1 MSSRYNA
8 ADIEVLSGLDPVKR
22 RPGMYTD
29 TTRPN
34 HLAQEVIDNAVD
46 EALAGHAQEI
56 AVILF
61 KDGSCEVSDDGRGM
75 PVDIHPEEKIPGVEL
90 ILTRLHA
97 GGKFSN
103 KNYTFSGGLHG
114 VGVSVVNALSTLVE
128 VHIKRDGSEHR
139 ISFRN
144 GDRATPLEVVG
155 SVGRKNTGTRVRF
168 WPDPRYFDSPKINT
182 RALRHL
188 LRAKAVLCP
197 GLTVTLY
204 EEASGERDRWHYQDG
219 LRDYLKGELSG
230 RELLPA
236 ELFTGALK
244 KDTEVVDWAVAWIP
258 EGELVQESYVNL
270 IPTAQHGTH
279 VNGLRSGL
287 TDALREFCDF
297 RNLLP
302 RGVKLAPEDVWDRV
316 AFVLSLKMTDPQFSG
331 QTKERLSSRQAA
343 GFIEGA
349 AHDAFSLWLNQ
360 HVELG
365 EKIAQLAIERA
376 SARLKTEKQ
385 VVRKKVTQG
394 PALPGKLADCISQDL
409 SRTELFLVE
418 GDSAGGSARQA
429 RDKDFQAILPLRGK
443 ILNTWEVA
451 STTVLASEEV
461 HNLAIAIGCDP
472 GKDDISGLR
481 YGKIVILADADS
493 DGLHI
498 ATLLS
503 ALFLR
508 HFPALVQAGHVFV
521 AMPPL
526 FRVDVGKQVF
536 YALDEE
542 EKRLLLEK
550 IAREKTKGQ
559 VNVTRFK
566 GLGEMNPAQLRE
578 STIHPDTR
586 RLVQL
591 TVDDGEQTRSLMDML
606 LAKKRAGDRKA
617 WLETKGD
624 LASLEV

>member
-1 MSSRYNA
+1 MNTRYNA
-8 ADIEVLSGLDPVKR
+8 EDIEVLSGLDPVKR

-34 HLAQEVIDNAVD
+34 HLAQEVIDNGVD
-46 EALAGHAQEI
+46 EALAGHAKRIEVTLY
-56 AVILF
+56 A
-61 KDGSCEVSDDGRGM
+61 DGSCEVSDDGRGM

-97 GGKFSN
+97 GGKFSG

-114 VGVSVVNALSTLVE
+114 VGVSVVNALSKRVD
-128 VHIKRDGSEHR
+128 VYIKRDGSEYR
-139 ISFRN
+139 QSFAD
-144 GDRATPLEVVG
+144 GFPASALENIGTVG
-155 SVGRKNTGTRVRF
+155 KRNTGTRLRF
-168 WPDPRYFDSPKINT
+168 WADPKYFDTSKY
-182 RALRHL
+182 ALRPLKHL

-197 GLTVTLY
+197 GLTVTFY
-204 EEASGERDRWHYQDG
+204 DEATADRAEWHYADG
-219 LRDYLKGELSG
+219 LADYLRGELSE
-230 RELLPA
+230 RELLPPA
-236 ELFTGALK
+236 LFIGRLA
-244 KDTEVVDWAVAWIP
+244 KDTEQVDWALAWVP

-270 IPTAQHGTH
+270 IPTAQGGTH

-302 RGVKLAPEDVWDRV
+302 RGVKLAPEDVWDRIGY
-316 AFVLSLKMTDPQFSG
+316 VLSMKMTDPQFSG

-343 GFIEGA
+343 AFIENA
-349 AHDAFSLWLNQ
+349 VHDAFSLWLNQ
-360 HVELG
+360 HVEMG
-365 EKIAQLAIERA
+365 ERIAQLAIDRA

-385 VVRKKVTQG
+385 VVRKKITQG

-418 GDSAGGSARQA
+418 GDSAGGSAKQA

-443 ILNTWEVA
+443 ILNTWEVE
-451 STTVLASEEV
+451 SSGVLASNEV
-461 HNLAIAIGCDP
+461 HDLAVAIGCDP

-481 YGKIVILADADS
+481 YGKVIILADADS

-503 ALFLR
+503 ALFLK
-508 HFPALVQAGHVFV
+508 HFPALVRAGNIFV

-526 FRVDVGKQVF
+526 FRIDVGKQVF

-542 EKRLLLEK
+542 EKRLMLERIERDK
-550 IAREKTKGQ
+550 LKGQ

-566 GLGEMNPAQLRE
+566 GLGEMNPSQLRE
-578 STIHPDTR
+578 SAILPDTR

-591 TVDDGEQTRSLMDML
+591 TIEDEPGTDALMDML
-606 LAKKRAGDRKA
+606 LAKKRAGDRKS
-617 WLETKGD
+617 WLEEKGD
-624 LASLEV
+624 LATLEV

>member
-1 MSSRYNA
+1 MNSRYNA

-34 HLAQEVIDNAVD
+34 HLAQEVVDNAVD
-46 EALAGHAQEI
+46 EALAGHAETI
-56 AVILF
+56 EVTLHA
-61 KDGSCEVSDDGRGM
+61 DGSCEVSDDGRGM

-97 GGKFSN
+97 GGKFN
-103 KNYTFSGGLHG
+103 NRNYTFSGGLHG
-114 VGVSVVNALSTLVE
+114 VGVSVVNALSSRVD
-128 VHIKRDGSEHR
+128 VFIKRDGNEYRMTFAH
-139 ISFRN
+139 
-144 GDRATPLEVVG
+144 GDRTSKLEIVG
-155 SVGRKNTGTRVRF
+155 SVGRKNTGTRLRF
-168 WPDPRYFDSPKINT
+168 WPEPTYFDTSKFNL
-182 RALRHL
+182 RALKHL

-197 GLTVTLY
+197 GLTVRLLD
-204 EEASGERDRWHYQDG
+204 EASGERDEWHYEDG
-219 LRDYLKGELSG
+219 LSDYLKGELIGS
-230 RELLPA
+230 ELLPP
-236 ELFTGALK
+236 ELFVGQLNK
-244 KDTEVVDWAVAWIP
+244 NTEIVDWAVAWVP
-258 EGELVQESYVNL
+258 DGDLVQESYVNL

-279 VNGLRSGL
+279 VNGLRTGF

-297 RNLLP
+297 RNLMP
-302 RGVKLAPEDVWDRV
+302 RGIKLAPEDVWDRV
-316 AFVLSLKMTDPQFSG
+316 AFVLSVKMTDPQFSG

-343 GFIEGA
+343 GFVEGA

-360 HVELG
+360 HTAYG

-376 SARLKTEKQ
+376 SVRLKTEKQ
-385 VVRKKVTQG
+385 ITRKKVTQG

-429 RDKDFQAILPLRGK
+429 RDKEFQAILPLRGK

-451 STTVLASEEV
+451 SGSVLASTEV
-461 HNLAIAIGCDP
+461 HDLAVAIGCDP

-481 YGKIVILADADS
+481 YGKVIILADADS

-498 ATLLS
+498 ATLLT
-503 ALFLR
+503 ALFLM
-508 HFPALVQAGHVFV
+508 HFPALVMAGNIFV

-542 EKRLLLEK
+542 EKRLLLER
-550 IAREKTKGQ
+550 IEREKMRGA

-566 GLGEMNPAQLRE
+566 GLGEMNPQQLRE
-578 STIHPDTR
+578 STVHPDTR

-591 TVDDGEQTRSLMDML
+591 TNEDDSATRSLMDML
-606 LAKKRAGDRKA
+606 LAKKRAGDRKS
-617 WLETKGD
+617 WLELKGD
-624 LASLEV
+624 LATLEV